1 MAEARKNGKSGGQK
15 ISKISLKVIKMTIG
29 KKLFSW
35 FMVPVIL
42 ALVLGIITFVNLRT
56 IDNNIKL
63 LINEDWK
70 GADSNMEFGS
80 KHTQKI
86 LG

>member
-1 MAEARKNGKSGGQK
+1 
-15 ISKISLKVIKMTIG
+15 MTIG

-70 GADSNMEFGS
+70 RVDSNMEFGS

-86 LG
+86 LA